1 MRFAADFNLFC
12 VFPKKCCATSF
23 VSNVLACL
31 RKPSDD
37 EALHGARILAIMA
50 LIQGADEERF
60 FQRASNVLSPLAK
73 ASRNPVVKAAVR
85 NDRFLSTEN
94 NWLTFGSR
102 LVACCLLLRV
112 SRACKRLR

>member
-1 MRFAADFNLFC
+1 MFFQLKTN
-12 VFPKKCCATSF
+12 CASSF
-23 VSNVLACL
+23 VSNVLSCL

-85 NDRFLSTEN
+85 HRSIELRMARS
-94 NWLTFGSR
+94 WLII
-102 LVACCLLLRV
+102 VACCLTLRV
-112 SRACKRLR
+112 F